1 MSADQRKLQMVP
13 THRNKV
19 EHSSAWWAILVAR
32 RIDVFLAEERTATQ
46 WLVKRIQ
53 FTKHP
58 VHDQAAKADNGQTKT
73 NTDIRSREG
82 YLKGGG
88 GRCTRGFDAGRAHA
102 SLPSPDDDAL
112 WVDNMG

>member
-1 MSADQRKLQMVP
+1 MSADQQKLQRVP

-32 RIDVFLAEERTATQ
+32 RIDVFLAEQRTATQ

-58 VHDQAAKADNGQTKT
+58 AHDHAAKADNGQTKT
-73 NTDIRSREG
+73 NTAQLYD
-82 YLKGGG
+82 KAN
-88 GRCTRGFDAGRAHA
+88 T
-102 SLPSPDDDAL
+102 
-112 WVDNMG
+112 NMSTTTN